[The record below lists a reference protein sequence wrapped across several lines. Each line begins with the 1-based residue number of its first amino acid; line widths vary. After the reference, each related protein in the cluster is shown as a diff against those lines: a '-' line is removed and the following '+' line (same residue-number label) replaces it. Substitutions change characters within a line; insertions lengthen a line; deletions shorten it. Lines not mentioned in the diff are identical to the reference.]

1 MINNV
6 IYSSI
11 QKLTTV
17 PNKDELPLNNKSRY
31 EQKVVDILAAF
42 LLNIKRS
49 YEWKRSCE
57 LCNHLVQQLG
67 MPSTASHTFQK
78 EKYKSK
84 SVSLMVCK

>member
-49 YEWKRSCE
+49 YE
-57 LCNHLVQQLG
+57 
-67 MPSTASHTFQK
+67 
-78 EKYKSK
+78 
-84 SVSLMVCK
+84 